1 MMTIEKKLFYNT
13 KMQIWKKIEKLKFDF
28 LFENSTSLMIIMKW
42 WLYKHDPIAM
52 NSHVFFSELFNK
64 WRDERFKNM

>member
-28 LFENSTSLMIIMKW
+28 LFEKFSSSTSLMII
-42 WLYKHDPIAM
+42 
-52 NSHVFFSELFNK
+52 
-64 WRDERFKNM
+64 DE